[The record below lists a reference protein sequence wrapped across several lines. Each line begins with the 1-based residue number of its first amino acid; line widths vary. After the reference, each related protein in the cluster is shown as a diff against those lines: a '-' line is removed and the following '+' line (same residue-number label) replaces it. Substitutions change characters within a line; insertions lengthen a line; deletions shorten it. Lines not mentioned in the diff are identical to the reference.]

1 MKDKKIVLVFIIALL
16 ACIYVNNVIYAIAN
30 SIIDDIEKPDIL
42 IIGEKEH
49 ERLSKSELDSK

>member
-49 ERLSKSELDSK
+49 GLSKSELDSK